1 MYKKLLEPIIW
12 CCLMCAF
19 LPSAHSQYFSHQ
31 LNLQDSSQ
39 VHILRTNRGD
49 RFVGQLK
56 DIRSTNLFFVLGNG
70 DELTFAFKEVVSI
83 ITWQEENLDG
93 GKGWQRQFRGNLL
106 VEGQNRGIGAENLI
120 YSSTAFNY
128 EPGEGEVRSFVF
140 IVNVVD
146 VGVAKGVS
154 VGGGFV
160 LPDIGILRMKATTP
174 VGKSLHIGA
183 GVNMIF
189 PLTDITDIEGVAHT
203 YAVLTSGNPDRFL
216 NVTVGAFIA
225 LDSFSDDI
233 FIGSIGG
240 GYRVAPQ
247 WRLHFEMVFGAE
259 EGAFIPA
266 VGAVW
271 QKGNFKL
278 ELGIAGLPDTDI
290 ESTLIPIL
298 ALGFVF

>member
-1 MYKKLLEPIIW
+1 MYKKLLKLILW
-12 CCLMCAF
+12 CCIICSS
-19 LPSAHSQYFSHQ
+19 LPPAHSQYFSHQ

-39 VHILRTNRGD
+39 VHILRTSRGD

-70 DELTFAFKEVVSI
+70 DELTFAFREVVSI
-83 ITWQEENLDG
+83 ITWQEETLDG
-93 GKGWQRQFRGNLL
+93 SKGWHRQFRGDPFKD
-106 VEGQNRGIGAENLI
+106 GQKSSIGAENLI

-140 IVNVVD
+140 IVNIVD
-146 VGVAKGVS
+146 VGVAKGLS
-154 VGGGFV
+154 IGGGFV

-174 VGKSLHIGA
+174 ISKSLHLGA

-203 YAVLTSGNPDRFL
+203 YAILTSGNPDRFF
-216 NVTVGAFIA
+216 NVTIGAFVA

-233 FIGSIGG
+233 FIASVGG

-247 WRLHFEMVFGAE
+247 WRLHFEMVFGAD

-278 ELGIAGLPDTDI
+278 DLGLAGLPDTGI

-298 ALGFVF
+298 AIGFVF